1 MFTASWPL
9 LGRHAE
15 RDVIDELLAKARD
28 GLSGVLMLIGEP
40 GIGKT
45 RLLEDAAAAAAD
57 LTVMWLTGVES
68 ETQLG
73 VGALHRLLRTF
84 LDRGAGVP
92 APQRRPLSAASGRD
106 RGRRH

>member
-45 RLLEDAAAAAAD
+45 RLLEYAAAAAAD

-73 VGALHRLLRTF
+73 FGALHRLLRPF
-84 LDRGAGVP
+84 LAPVP
-92 APQRRPLSAASGRD
+92 GLPPPPPHPL
-106 RGRRH
+106 